1 MDRSRGNPTKS
12 DRERQISYDTIY
24 MWNLKKMI
32 QITHLQSRLTD
43 IENKFGVTKGE
54 REREGQIRSLG
65 LTDKNYYT
73 QNR

>member
-1 MDRSRGNPTKS
+1 
-12 DRERQISYDTIY
+12 
-24 MWNLKKMI
+24 MI
-32 QITHLQSRLTD
+32 PITHLQSRLTD
-43 IENKFGVTKGE
+43 IENKFVVTKGE